1 MSGHGLRWLSAA
13 LGLLVLGLAI
23 ISWTALESNEVVVLR
38 TTAPDGSARETRVWI
53 ADEGAHSW
61 LEAATPERP
70 WYLDVLE
77 RPRVEVKRGGLML
90 TFDAVSRPGTQGRE
104 HIRGLLREKYGWA
117 DAWVG
122 LLQDTSNAIEV
133 RLDVVRSQRGPSQEA
148 VVQ

>member
-1 MSGHGLRWLSAA
+1 VSGRGLRWLSGAIGLVIAAAA
-13 LGLLVLGLAI
+13 LT
-23 ISWTALESNEVVVLR
+23 SWMALESNEVVVLR
-38 TTAPDGSARETRVWI
+38 TTAPDGSARDTRVWI

-70 WYLDVLE
+70 WYLDLLE
-77 RPRVEVKRGGLML
+77 RPRVKMRRGGLML
-90 TFDAVSRPGTQGRE
+90 TFDAVPRPGARGRE

-122 LLQDTSNAIEV
+122 LLQDTSHAIEV
-133 RLDVVRSQRGPSQEA
+133 RLDVVRPARAPSPGA